1 MSRYIEREAVMKTA
15 RDGYHSDFGKS
26 MADLTSLR
34 EVLEDTPTADV
45 VEVVRCKDCKH
56 YHQFTSFCE
65 KNSYFYDDNGLSCSP
80 ADSPSWTMFADND
93 FCSYGER
100 MDGGNEE

>member
-1 MSRYIEREAVMKTA
+1 MSRYIDVDKLLDDIECIDIIECTDIDDIFIEVEKTI
-15 RDGYHSDFGKS
+15 D
-26 MADLTSLR
+26 
-34 EVLEDTPTADV
+34 EQPTADV
-45 VEVVRCKDCKH
+45 VEVIRCKDCKH

-80 ADSPSWTMFADND
+80 ADSPCWTMFADND

-100 MDGGNEE
+100 MDG

>member
-45 VEVVRCKDCKH
+45 VEVVRCKDCK
-56 YHQFTSFCE
+56 YWDKV
-65 KNSYFYDDNGLSCSP
+65 KNPKHAGKGICISPNKSIGGYCTRKGATLENDYCSLG
-80 ADSPSWTMFADND
+80 AKKD
-93 FCSYGER
+93 GET
-100 MDGGNEE
+100 

>member
-45 VEVVRCKDCKH
+45 VEVVRCKDCRWRG
-56 YHQFTSFCE
+56 TE
-65 KNSYFYDDNGLSCSP
+65 ECSMYYRCNCGEQHT
-80 ADSPSWTMFADND
+80 WENNND
-93 FCSYGER
+93 FCSYGVKKE
-100 MDGGNEE
+100 